1 LLTYLLLGRFDFR
14 KMPLAGGSMKKTSVF
29 LLLFM
34 SAALIVSLVFS
45 PDGTRAADGT
55 KVTVV
60 YSGNML
66 GYTEP
71 CG

>member
-1 LLTYLLLGRFDFR
+1 
-14 KMPLAGGSMKKTSVF
+14 MKKTSVF
-29 LLLFM
+29 LLLFLG
-34 SAALIVSLVFS
+34 AALIVSLVVS